1 MEIPYFATHERPR
14 CRADPGRSARAG
26 ERSGARPRD
35 GDADGPAERPFRHG
49 AGRRLRPAEGSR
61 RFGRTTA
68 APPRRSTG
76 GLGRGSAGAG
86 RFHERSFLPG
96 RGLLDM
102 KSGIAAGI
110 AVVEAFAAD
119 PARRGN
125 LLFAATPDEE
135 DDPSACGRRPS
146 SSCFSPGARPRV
158 PLAINLDAICDDGD
172 GSSGRVVA
180 FGCIGKLLL
189 SALVVGR
196 NPMPPTRSPESMR
209 PTSRPNSRP
218 KWSSRRNSE
227 KRGRRVGGP
236 SDRPRL
242 AGSESPVQ
250 RDDPRCRL
258 DLLERPPPPPHSEG
272 GHGGGRDSH
281 PPGARPRCRPWP
293 SAPPPHRDPSPERRL
308 GGHPDPHLR
317 GVARSRAAPAM
328 DFAARFAVLG
338 EELGRQGDLDLPT
351 RSRRLVEATWVAS
364 GLKGRRWCW
373 ASARCPTPPCPGR
386 PGPVPRVPPS
396 RPRWQRRQRRS
407 APPSAP

>member
-135 DDPSACGRRPS
+135 DRSVGMRAAAELLLFFSGSAASSSARASISMRSATTGMVRRAASSPSAAS
-146 SSCFSPGARPRV
+146 ASSC
-158 PLAINLDAICDDGD
+158 
-172 GSSGRVVA
+172 
-180 FGCIGKLLL
+180 
-189 SALVVGR
+189 
-196 NPMPPTRSPESMR
+196 
-209 PTSRPNSRP
+209 
-218 KWSSRRNSE
+218 
-227 KRGRRVGGP
+227 
-236 SDRPRL
+236 
-242 AGSESPVQ
+242 
-250 RDDPRCRL
+250 
-258 DLLERPPPPPHSEG
+258 
-272 GHGGGRDSH
+272 
-281 PPGARPRCRPWP
+281 
-293 SAPPPHRDPSPERRL
+293 
-308 GGHPDPHLR
+308 
-317 GVARSRAAPAM
+317 
-328 DFAARFAVLG
+328 
-338 EELGRQGDLDLPT
+338 
-351 RSRRLVEATWVAS
+351 
-364 GLKGRRWCW
+364 
-373 ASARCPTPPCPGR
+373 
-386 PGPVPRVPPS
+386 
-396 RPRWQRRQRRS
+396 
-407 APPSAP
+407 